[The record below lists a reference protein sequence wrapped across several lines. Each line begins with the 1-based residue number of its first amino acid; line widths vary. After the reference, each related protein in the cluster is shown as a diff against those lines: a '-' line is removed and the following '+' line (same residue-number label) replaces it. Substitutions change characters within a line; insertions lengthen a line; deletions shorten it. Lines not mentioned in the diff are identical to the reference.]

1 MFLPNAQKHYCNIQR
16 SAQNSAQ
23 NGELIHDFDELNF
36 LGQGENL
43 GMQWHSTDSPPV
55 NYTHTINAWY
65 MDEIDLYDFSNPGFS
80 AETSHFSQIVWK
92 GTTSFCMRHAF
103 SENGLEVY
111 YAARYFERGN
121 HINKFSENVLPLK
134 IAVDEE
140 HTENFDDV
148 SVDFLGMVALSLLKK
163 SEIWFRDHYIRS

>member
-1 MFLPNAQKHYCNIQR
+1 
-16 SAQNSAQ
+16 
-23 NGELIHDFDELNF
+23 
-36 LGQGENL
+36 
-43 GMQWHSTDSPPV
+43 MQWHSTNSPPV
-55 NYTHTINAWY
+55 NYTETINAWY
-65 MDEIDLYDFSNPGFS
+65 IDEIDLYDFSNPGFS

-148 SVDFLGMVALSLLKK
+148 SVDFLGMVAFSLLKK